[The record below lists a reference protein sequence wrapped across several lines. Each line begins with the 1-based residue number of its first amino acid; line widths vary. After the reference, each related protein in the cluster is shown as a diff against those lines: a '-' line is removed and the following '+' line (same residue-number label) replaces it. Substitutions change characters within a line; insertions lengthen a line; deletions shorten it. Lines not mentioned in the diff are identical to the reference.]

1 MKTLNNSANKMND
14 DFVNSDETVENK
26 GLKIS
31 ESWYYQAFVKIA
43 NKIIH
48 KPLSIFR
55 LIKQVIAHLKKYDSV
70 KDLTSDVKQHLSVLI
85 RLVQAYAKGSYR
97 EISLNGIVGTVAA
110 LVYFVAPLDFIP
122 DFLLF
127 GLVDDVAILMW
138 VYSNYRREIDAFL
151 EWEDAKK
158 IKIELNGEKI

>member
-1 MKTLNNSANKMND
+1 MNN
-14 DFVNSDETVENK
+14 DFVNSDETAEKK

-31 ESWYYQAFVKIA
+31 ESLYYQAFVKIA

-55 LIKQVIAHLKKYDSV
+55 LIKQVIEHLKKYDSV
-70 KDLTSDVKQHLSVLI
+70 KDLTLDAKEHLSVLI
-85 RLVQAYAKGSYR
+85 RIVQAYAKGSYR

-158 IKIELNGEKI
+158 IKIELDGEKI

>member
-1 MKTLNNSANKMND
+1 MNN
-14 DFVNSDETVENK
+14 DFVNSDETEEKK
-26 GLKIS
+26 GLKMS

-48 KPLSIFR
+48 KPLSLFR
-55 LIKQVIAHLKKYDSV
+55 LIKQVIEHLKKYDSV
-70 KDLTSDVKQHLSVLI
+70 NDLTLDVKEHLSVLI
-85 RLVQAYAKGSYR
+85 RIVQAYAKGSYR

-127 GLVDDVAILMW
+127 GLVDDVSILMW

-151 EWEDAKK
+151 KWEDAKK
-158 IKIELNGEKI
+158 IKIELDGEKI